1 MASFGDGLAV
11 EPDLIRA
18 ARDATDQAL
27 APLAGEAPDLVCV
40 FVCAEDPDDVAAAA
54 EVVLEESDA
63 GVLLGCSAGGVI
75 GASRG
80 VEMLPS
86 VSVWAAQLPG
96 VNLSGFYLDA
106 IHGTDS
112 IAVVGMPDIEA
123 DAEVAVLLADPYTFP
138 ADGFIEKSNE
148 LLPGLPI
155 VGGLATGL
163 TGEGS
168 TRLILDD
175 EVYDRGAVG
184 VVING
189 TLGSDVAVRTLVSQ
203 GCRPIGP
210 TLAVTKAVDNVL
222 LELAGMP
229 ALAKLEQ
236 ILEDLPPSDQLL
248 VQQGLHIGITID
260 EYGEHHERG
269 DFLVRQVIGADSVND
284 AVVIGDVV
292 EVGQTVRFHVRD
304 AHTAEEDLRQMLAA
318 FREQAGID
326 PVEGALLFSCNGRG
340 ANLFAT
346 ADHDVLAVQ
355 EGLKT
360 RGVAGFFA
368 AGEIGPVGG
377 RNHVHGFTASILAF
391 GTPTGRPALGE
402 SHD

>member
-1 MASFGDGLAV
+1 MARFGDGLAV
-11 EPDLIRA
+11 DLDLVQA
-18 ARDATDQAL
+18 ARDATHQAL
-27 APLAGEAPDLVCV
+27 VPLEGEAPDLLCV
-40 FVCAEDPDDVAAAA
+40 FVCADDPDDVARVADVA
-54 EVVLEESDA
+54 LEESAA
-63 GVLLGCSAGGVI
+63 GVLLGCTAGGVI
-75 GASRG
+75 GASRA
-80 VEMLPS
+80 VEMAPS

-96 VNLSGFYLDA
+96 VSLSGFRLDTIRTA
-106 IHGTDS
+106 DS
-112 IAVVGMPDIEA
+112 IAVVGLPDIEV

-138 ADGFIEKSNE
+138 ADGFVEKSNE

-163 TGEGS
+163 GGADS
-168 TRLILDD
+168 TRLILDG
-175 EVYDRGAVG
+175 EVYDQGAVG
-184 VVING
+184 VVVNG
-189 TLGSDVAVRTLVSQ
+189 AFGGDIAARALVSQ

-222 LELAGMP
+222 LELAGVP
-229 ALAKLEQ
+229 ALTKLEQ
-236 ILEDLPPSDQLL
+236 ILEDLPPVDQLL

-260 EYGEHHERG
+260 EYGDHQERG

-284 AVVIGDVV
+284 AIVIGDVV

-304 AHTAEEDLRQMLAA
+304 AHAAEEDLRQMLAV
-318 FREQAGID
+318 FRERAGLD
-326 PVEGALLFSCNGRG
+326 LVEGALLFSCNGRG
-340 ANLFAT
+340 ANLFPT

-368 AGEIGPVGG
+368 AGEIGPAGG

-391 GTPTGRPALGE
+391 GTPASAPTWGGI
-402 SHD
+402 HG